1 MSVLTKE
8 VAVQI
13 YGTPIEQGSMT
24 CVGFAGHHNIQPS
37 NKKALMPWRD
47 LVKKAGEALPVTG
60 LAGPLGVEVTL
71 TVARPKSV
79 TRDWPS
85 KKANR
90 RGAGGD
96 IDKLA
101 RAVLDGLTLSKVF
114 GDDSQVV
121 ELTARKCYPD
131 SPGATDALDR
141 PGALIRI
148 YPIGA

>member
-1 MSVLTKE
+1 VPQLTRE
-8 VAVQI
+8 YAVQVL
-13 YGTPIEQGSMT
+13 GTPIEQGSMT
-24 CVGFAGHHNIQPS
+24 CVGFGGHHNVQPS
-37 NKKALMPWRD
+37 NKKALIPWRD
-47 LVKKAGEALPVTG
+47 LVQKAGLALSITGIEGPV
-60 LAGPLGVEVTL
+60 GVEVTL
-71 TVARPKSV
+71 TVTRPKSV

-90 RGAGGD
+90 RGVGGD

-131 SPGATDALDR
+131 TPGAPDRLPR

-148 YPIGA
+148 YPIGG